1 MWCHTNISVIIETR
15 EFWVKLEQGK
25 CSFFT
30 ISQSLV
36 FLSIQCVQQFLNL
49 FPFTPQIPNPLFD
62 LAGITCGHFLVP
74 FWTFFGAT
82 LIGKA
87 VIKMHIQASQT
98 SDSFPACSTVSL
110 GNEPWSLL
118 ARPEAMEINLVQ
130 GIYNKAAAG
139 LLQTV
144 ASE

>member
-1 MWCHTNISVIIETR
+1 
-15 EFWVKLEQGK
+15 
-25 CSFFT
+25 
-30 ISQSLV
+30 
-36 FLSIQCVQQFLNL
+36 
-49 FPFTPQIPNPLFD
+49 
-62 LAGITCGHFLVP
+62 
-74 FWTFFGAT
+74 
-82 LIGKA
+82 
-87 VIKMHIQASQT
+87 MHIQASQT